1 MSPHPLKI
9 AIIGAGPAGCTLAH
23 LLLRQLPEGSAKL
36 EIFERETHLHDRDQG
51 GTLDLHDETGLAAL
65 RAAGL
70 IDTPAF
76 NTAARRDGDAI
87 VLCDKQM
94 RRWLDIASTADGG
107 WFAQG
112 KPEMDRLALRRL
124 LLESLPPDIITWGKQ
139 VVKVV
144 NRSDDAT
151 SVLHFKDGSTSSAR
165 YDLVV
170 GADGTYSVVRPLL
183 TPHEPHY
190 SGVGGWNMLCKQ
202 SEAARPLLTK
212 MVNRGSLFAYSDGKV
227 LMGQQLGSGD
237 LYISMWGVKPEGWM
251 DPKVAGYDV
260 ADPAAVKR
268 ALLHEFRSWAPE
280 LRELIASF
288 DEARVWPRSL
298 VMLPTGIKW
307 DSRPGVTVLG
317 DAAHVMCPFVGLG
330 VNAAMGDAMGLAD
343 EIARAVRGGA
353 ATAAE
358 LSAAA
363 LGKYEAGMLE
373 RAHAAQHFTEDIMKL
388 MLFTPGAP
396 GAVIEDYIV
405 RLTADDMSATLASA
419 WRFLVAIYY
428 FFFKLFFVGGKAAI
442 EGTPLR
448 KLSVSS

>member
-1 MSPHPLKI
+1 MPQPLNI

-23 LLLRQLPEGSAKL
+23 LLHRNLPEGSAKL
-36 EIFERETHLHDRDQG
+36 EVFERETALHDRDQG

-70 IDTPAF
+70 IDTPEFDAV
-76 NTAARRDGDAI
+76 ARRDGDAI

-94 RRWLDIASTADGG
+94 RRWLNIASTADGG

-112 KPEMDRLALRRL
+112 KPEIDRMALRKL
-124 LLESLPPDIITWGKQ
+124 LLESLPREMITWGKQ

-144 NRSDDAT
+144 NSPHDAT
-151 SVLHFKDGSTSSAR
+151 SVLHFRDGSTSSTR

-183 TPHEPHY
+183 TPLQPFF

-237 LYISMWGVKPEGWM
+237 LYISMWGVKPEAWM
-251 DPKVAGYDV
+251 DPAVAGYDV
-260 ADPAAVKR
+260 ADPKQVKA
-268 ALLHEFRSWAPE
+268 ALLEEFSSWAPE

-298 VMLPTGIKW
+298 VMLPTGIRW

-317 DAAHVMCPFVGLG
+317 DAAHVMCPFAGLG

-343 EIARAVRGGA
+343 EIALAVKQGA
-353 ATAAE
+353 TTAAG
-358 LSAAA
+358 
-363 LGKYEAGMLE
+363 LGQCLGRYEAGMFG
-373 RAHAAQHFTEDIMKL
+373 RAHAAQRFTVDIMKL

-396 GAVIEDYIV
+396 CAVIEDYILRV
-405 RLTADDMSATLASA
+405 TADDMGANLASA
-419 WRFLVAIYY
+419 WGF
-428 FFFKLFFVGGKAAI
+428 
-442 EGTPLR
+442 
-448 KLSVSS
+448 

>member
-1 MSPHPLKI
+1 MPQPLNI

-23 LLLRQLPEGSAKL
+23 LLRRNLPEGSAKL
-36 EIFERETHLHDRDQG
+36 EVFERETALHDRDQG

-70 IDTPAF
+70 IDTPEFDAV
-76 NTAARRDGDAI
+76 ARRDGDAI

-112 KPEMDRLALRRL
+112 KPEIDRLALRKL
-124 LLESLPPDIITWGKQ
+124 LLESLPKEMITWGKQ
-139 VVKVV
+139 IVKVV
-144 NRSDDAT
+144 NSPHDAT
-151 SVLHFKDGSTSSAR
+151 SVLHFRDGSTSSTR

-183 TPHEPHY
+183 TPLQPFF

-202 SEAARPLLTK
+202 SEARRPLLTK

-237 LYISMWGVKPEGWM
+237 LYISMWGVKPEAWM
-251 DPKVAGYDV
+251 DPAVAGYDV
-260 ADPAAVKR
+260 ADPKQVKA
-268 ALLHEFRSWAPE
+268 ALLEEFSSWAPE

-298 VMLPTGIKW
+298 VMLPTGIQW

-317 DAAHVMCPFVGLG
+317 DAAHVMCPFAGLG

-343 EIARAVRGGA
+343 EIAVAVKQGA
-353 ATAAE
+353 STAAE
-358 LSAAA
+358 LGPC
-363 LGKYEAGMLE
+363 LGRYEAGMFE
-373 RAHAAQHFTEDIMKL
+373 RAHAAQRFTADIMKL

-396 GAVIEDYIV
+396 CAVIEDYILRV
-405 RLTADDMSATLASA
+405 TADDMGANLASA
-419 WRFLVAIYY
+419 WGF
-428 FFFKLFFVGGKAAI
+428 
-442 EGTPLR
+442 
-448 KLSVSS
+448 